1 MLCWRQRVARASSPQ
16 GLDISCDILSGGA
29 AERQIRHLG
38 VRIEQEIRQPLGVE
52 IWRPRNRYERR
63 RIGVSTGLIRRHY
76 MTGSAPPFG
85 KIAAMLGIGR
95 VTSRR
100 SKKEGGCGK
109 RKRFAKSHDDLPSRN
124 DDSGPFRRLLANP
137 IHYPSMEKEHHRE
150 PFDEDGD
157 CGHLHCL

>member
-1 MLCWRQRVARASSPQ
+1 MGSEYQHDEEAAQTKLPCYAGGNALRASSPQ

-63 RIGVSTGLIRRHY
+63 RVGVSTGLIGRHY
-76 MTGSAPPFG
+76 MTGGAPPFG
-85 KIAAMLGIGR
+85 KIAAMLGIGC

-100 SKKEGGCGK
+100 SNKEGACGK
-109 RKRFAKSHDDLPSRN
+109 
-124 DDSGPFRRLLANP
+124 
-137 IHYPSMEKEHHRE
+137 
-150 PFDEDGD
+150 
-157 CGHLHCL
+157 C